1 MALMFAGEKADF
13 LDRYKGNVAINVK
26 FYGNPHVSEDT
37 QQRLKKLDGATRDNV
52 LRYAEEALRESWWA
66 MMQERSRELGLGD
79 LYSDGRS
86 GGWLVFSFTIGWLD
100 ELLSQAEES
109 CVHCAKHYDAHIQNK
124 CPFDSTYFKGEE
136 ALTQKWYALK
146 EFSAEVNASLA
157 SAGDDFEDQ
166 ILFQLE
172 NLDDDTVGF
181 SSGGSESD
189 PEAFKEH
196 SEG

>member
-26 FYGNPHVSEDT
+26 FYGNPLISEET

-52 LRYAEEALRESWWA
+52 LRYAEEALRDSWWSV
-66 MMQERSRELGLGD
+66 MQERSRELGLGN
-79 LYSDGRS
+79 LHSDGRS
-86 GGWLVFSFTIGWLD
+86 GGWLVFQFSISWL
-100 ELLSQAEES
+100 EERFSQAEEK
-109 CVHCAKHYDAHIQNK
+109 CVYCDKPYAVHIEQK
-124 CPFDSTYFKGEE
+124 CPFDGTYFKGDEE
-136 ALTQKWYALK
+136 LTSTWHALK
-146 EFSAEVNASLA
+146 QFSEEVKTSLP
-157 SAGDDFEDQ
+157 SVGDGLEDE

-189 PEAFKEH
+189 PEAFKEQ